1 MDIGAQPGEE
11 RREIAARDAGI
22 GALCRIEELRRRRR

>member
-1 MDIGAQPGEE
+1 LVRRQSEE